1 MAKGKYYTPG
11 FKEQAVKMV
20 VGLDCA
26 NSLGIASDRR
36 SC

>member
-1 MAKGKYYTPG
+1 MAKGKYFNLE

-26 NSLGIASDRR
+26 YDLLHAL
-36 SC
+36 